1 MKDLHNN
8 EALDKL
14 YKILESYVTQRT
26 IPSLSV
32 LLKEPVHHYLK
43 EIKEIGTSDIEELI
57 SSLNEESVMAAAYVR
72 GEGDFQIRVLVYLP
86 EKESKNLASK
96 LLGQN
101 VLDEL
106 DALGKSSI
114 SEIGNMLSASIFNAI
129 SHKTGSKISS
139 TVPGFAI
146 DTVRTLFE
154 GVTVEATNESP
165 SLILASFDLKAT
177 KSSLVISLLIIL
189 DPSEAT
195 KILLK
200 ERV

>member
-1 MKDLHNN
+1 MKDFHNH

-14 YKILESYVTQRT
+14 YRVLESYVTQRT

-32 LLKEPVHHYLK
+32 LLHEPVHHYLK

-57 SSLNEESVMAAAYVR
+57 SSLNEENVMAAAYVR
-72 GEGDFQIRVLVYLP
+72 GEGDFQIGVLVYLP
-86 EKESKNLASK
+86 EKESKSLAGI

-101 VLDEL
+101 ALVDL
-106 DALGKSSI
+106 DAVGKSSI

-146 DTVRTLFE
+146 DTIRTLLE
-154 GVTVEATNESP
+154 GVTVESTNESS
-165 SLILASFDLKAT
+165 SLILAYFDLKGT
-177 KSSLVISLLIIL
+177 KSGLVISVLIIL
-189 DPSEAT
+189 DPTEAT